1 MRPLLPGCDGAVVA
15 VDTNVVVRLLTGD
28 EPARTEVARRLF
40 MAETIFLAKTVI
52 LETEWVLRSLYN
64 LSPRTIVEALSALVA
79 LLQVRCEDTTAVQ
92 AALALVRDNLDF
104 ADALH
109 DASSG
114 AVVRFATFD
123 RTLVR
128 RAKAA
133 ATGIVVTSP

>member
-1 MRPLLPGCDGAVVA
+1 
-15 VDTNVVVRLLTGD
+15 
-28 EPARTEVARRLF
+28 
-40 MAETIFLAKTVI
+40 
-52 LETEWVLRSLYN
+52 
-64 LSPRTIVEALSALVA
+64 
-79 LLQVRCEDTTAVQ
+79 VQ
-92 AALALVRDNLDF
+92 AALALVRNNLDF

-109 DASSG
+109 VASSG